1 MSVRLLL
8 EGPDL
13 QEILGQAREA
23 YGPTVRVVQAEQ
35 VRSGGLGG
43 FFAKQHY
50 EVTVEVQNPNAK
62 APSATSPNAKS
73 PNAATAAR
81 KGNASGAAAVSSQN
95 DQALASAQARIA
107 AARAAAFAAADLA
120 AVDDVLLN
128 LDYEDGPAPAPARTV
143 ARPAARP
150 TPPQTPAAKPAARAA
165 ARPTAS
171 EPDPYVDDAPAP
183 TSRWGRKSAKNA
195 PAPAPARH
203 DYAAHED
210 EPISVEQQRR
220 LAALLNQPAFEDEP
234 EPIAARPG
242 QAVAWQPTRVE
253 RSDLGTHH
261 AAPVRTPSIAGL
273 TELPADDMRMYDDVE
288 PAPRMQQP
296 MRRGNAATQV
306 PRKSGQ
312 VLVLIGEALQSFA
325 AAHQIATSARIPTN
339 RTIVVTQTEAPLPGV
354 PADRQVSTMAEARQ
368 IATQLGRDKGPVV
381 IVIDAPISIAGDP
394 NGRAW
399 IRDVV
404 NASRPDQVWAV
415 VDATRQTA
423 TLARWVRAIGDVSA
437 LVVHDAASAADP
449 AAIHHIGLP
458 LAFQD
463 GLAVDHQEVMW

>member
-62 APSATSPNAKS
+62 APT
-73 PNAATAAR
+73 AATAAR
-81 KGNASGAAAVSSQN
+81 KGNAPGAAAVSSQN

-128 LDYEDGPAPAPARTV
+128 LDYEDGPAPA
-143 ARPAARP
+143 RPAARP
-150 TPPQTPAAKPAARAA
+150 AAPRPAAP
-165 ARPTAS
+165 RPTAPRPAAP
-171 EPDPYVDDAPAP
+171 EPTTAPAAATSRRSRKAAKSAPAPTAPMHSDPYVDHGDQ
-183 TSRWGRKSAKNA
+183 
-195 PAPAPARH
+195 
-203 DYAAHED
+203 
-210 EPISVEQQRR
+210 PISADQQRR
-220 LAALLNQPAFEDEP
+220 LAALLSQPAFEDDP

-242 QAVAWQPTRVE
+242 QAVAWQPTRIE
-253 RSDLGTHH
+253 RSDVGTHH
-261 AAPVRTPSIAGL
+261 AAPVRRPSIAGM
-273 TELPADDMRMYDDVE
+273 TEISRDDARMYDYVE
-288 PAPRMQQP
+288 PEPRMQQP
-296 MRRGNAATQV
+296 ARRGSAATQV
-306 PRKSGQ
+306 PRASGQ
-312 VLVLIGEALQSFA
+312 VLVLIGEALPSFR
-325 AAHQIATSARIPTN
+325 AAHQIATSARIATN

-354 PADRQVSTMAEARQ
+354 PADRQVTTMADARQ
-368 IATQLGRDKGPVV
+368 VAAQLGRDKGPVI

-404 NASRPDQVWAV
+404 HAARPDQVWAV

-437 LVVHDAASAADP
+437 LVVHDAASAADA